1 MNEPF
6 EIKLIRDGIKRGRP
20 DDYSFEAGH
29 FKDDALEGVGL
40 KEESHSSGGK
50 VIIQSEFGLFHDGLL
65 EGPGFIGDSRHKVS
79 MIGYFEKGKLVNP
92 EDLQGFSI
100 ESIEDIHLDTYRHF
114 IVTGVKRYVKKTE
127 YGTIEMVFG
136 QHTHLV
142 SNTFGGPVT
151 EPLKYPF
158 PYVRLALRDEKEEV
172 FSVLTTMNDMGN
184 SYLKISTNNDLAER
198 DSPYLDPLC
207 RFRKYVF
214 EDVRVAKG
222 RQSIDETIYSGPYSV
237 RLFLPHSVKKIIPR
251 ALSEAKHFVRLVEV
265 FYDGTKEEWEK
276 IIKDD
281 SRSVTTEDWY
291 GYYYHN
297 AERYSS
303 YDVYSTFPEMGKL
316 IAVHCVDGDILD

>member
-6 EIKLIRDGIKRGRP
+6 EIKLIRDEIKRGSP
-20 DDYSFEAGH
+20 NNYSFEAGH

-40 KEESHSSGGK
+40 KEESHFSGGK
-50 VIIQSEFGLFHDGLL
+50 VIIQSEFGLFRGGLL

-79 MIGYFEKGKLVNP
+79 VIGYFEKGKLVNP

-114 IVTGVKRYVKKTE
+114 IVTGVKRYVKKAE

-142 SNTFGGPVT
+142 RDTFGGPVT

-158 PYVRLALRDEKEEV
+158 PYVRLALWDEKEEV

-184 SYLKISTNNDLAER
+184 DYLKISTNNGLAER
-198 DSPYLDPLC
+198 TSPYLDSLC
-207 RFRKYVF
+207 RFRKYVL

-222 RQSIDETIYSGPYSV
+222 TQSIDGTIYSGPYSV
-237 RLFLPHSVKKIIPR
+237 RLFLPRSVKKINPN
-251 ALSEAKHFVRLVEV
+251 ALAEAEHFVRLVEV
-265 FYDGTKEEWEK
+265 FYDGTKEEWGK
-276 IIKDD
+276 IVKDG

-297 AERYSS
+297 AERYST
-303 YDVYSTFPEMGKL
+303 YDVHSTFPETGKI
-316 IAVHCVDGDILD
+316 IAVHCVDGDILG